1 MEQNTLFCLLP
12 AHLADMAIFAVNT
25 GCRDAE
31 ICNLLWGW
39 EVAVRELQ
47 TSIFI
52 IPGARVKNGAPALLE
67 VRDVEFGYDDD
78 VVLDGCTLLVPP
90 RERFV
95 RVTGSASRATVEV
108 PATATGKSVREPVCI
123 RHRPS
128 CR

>member
-52 IPGARVKNGAPALLE
+52 ISVKNGEERLVALK
-67 VRDVEFGYDDD
+67 VSHRGSSRY
-78 VVLDGCTLLVPP
+78 PP
-90 RERFV
+90 
-95 RVTGSASRATVEV
+95 
-108 PATATGKSVREPVCI
+108 
-123 RHRPS
+123 
-128 CR
+128 